1 MILLIVIVIT
11 TPPPPPP
18 PPHTHTHTH
27 SPDPTLTVENVSRVM
42 EKVESIKRMDV
53 WKGGVVSF
61 SLVKKIQ
68 EQYSTATERE
78 AAYVDHF
85 LNIDP
90 ESSWVH
96 LAQELY
102 YHQQVAAVEEVKS
115 YLPPRG
121 ES

>member
-1 MILLIVIVIT
+1 MV
-11 TPPPPPP
+11 
-18 PPHTHTHTH
+18 
-27 SPDPTLTVENVSRVM
+27 NVSRVM
-42 EKVESIKRMDV
+42 EKVESNKRMDV
-53 WKGGVVSF
+53 WEGVVVSS

-68 EQYSTATERE
+68 QQYSTAAERE
-78 AAYVDHF
+78 AACVDHF
-85 LNIDP
+85 LNIGP